1 MGNCATNC
9 SNCMGKDGEHA
20 EFNMDNQASKLGIQ
34 AELSGAQGLM
44 DGQGSTAGGNRDYN
58 RLL

>member
-20 EFNMDNQASKLGIQ
+20 EFNMDSQSNKLGITTDVV
-34 AELSGAQGLM
+34 GAQGLG
-44 DGQGSTAGGNRDYN
+44 DNQNNTQGRDYN